1 MKIRTKLAIAFV
13 TIILV
18 PLILC
23 LAVGTAL
30 TQYQFGMMREYYGIE
45 TTYDTLSDS
54 TLFLNKIT
62 QKLYAEIERQ
72 AETAPEVF
80 QNINYVENL
89 NNQLKD
95 KYSFLVLREGDAIV
109 YNGGGDMVHTD
120 KLTLPEHDDEIERVG
135 DRIVV
140 DGEHKYL
147 LKQVDYQTADGVD
160 GSVFIIT
167 ILGELLPEIRF
178 LLRDIVLAVIL
189 ILGCTA
195 TIMITWIYQSMVK
208 PLRQLQE
215 ATHKIKEGNLD
226 FTVEVQSKDEIGDLC
241 EDFEDMRRRLKES
254 MEEKMQYDKESKELI
269 SNISH
274 DLKTPITA
282 IKGYA
287 EGILD
292 GVADTP
298 ERREKYLR
306 TIYNKA
312 NDMSRLI
319 DELTFYS
326 KMDTNRIPYTFNK
339 IHVDQYF
346 RDCVE
351 ELALDLEEK
360 NIELTYFNYLEED
373 IVIIADVEQLK
384 KVINNI
390 INNSVKYM
398 DKKRGVINIRVKDAG
413 DFIQIEIEDNGKGIA
428 VRDLP
433 YIFDRFYRT
442 DASRNSS
449 QGGSGI
455 GLSIVK
461 KIVEDHGGRIWATSK
476 ESTGTVMCMV
486 FRKYQEEYHYE

>member
-1 MKIRTKLAIAFV
+1 MKIRAKLTIAFLI
-13 TIILV
+13 IILV
-18 PLILC
+18 PVTLC
-23 LAVGTAL
+23 VVVSVGIS
-30 TQYQFGMMREYYGIE
+30 QYQFRLIKEYYGIE
-45 TTYDTLSDS
+45 TGYDTFSDS

-62 QKLYAEIERQ
+62 QKLYGEIEFDADRTPEKFKDTEYL
-72 AETAPEVF
+72 ET
-80 QNINYVENL
+80 L
-89 NNQLKD
+89 NGQLEA
-95 KYSFLVLREGDAIV
+95 KYSFLVVREDDVITF
-109 YNGGGDMVHTD
+109 NGGSDRVKVEDSM
-120 KLTLPEHDDEIERVG
+120 LPDYDADQDLG
-135 DRIVV
+135 DRIFV
-140 DGEHKYL
+140 DSDHKYL
-147 LKQVDYQTADGVD
+147 LKQVDFLTVD
-160 GSVFIIT
+160 AKHGSVFIVT
-167 ILGELLPEIRF
+167 TLGELIPEIRF
-178 LLRDIVLAVIL
+178 LLRDLICAVVL
-189 ILGCTA
+189 ILGCTSSLLIA
-195 TIMITWIYQSMVK
+195 WIYQSMVK
-208 PLRQLQE
+208 PLHQLQE
-215 ATHKIKEGNLD
+215 ATHKIKEGDLD
-226 FTVEVQSKDEIGDLC
+226 FTIEAHSKDEIGELC
-241 EDFEDMRRRLKES
+241 EDFENMRKRLKDS

-298 ERREKYLR
+298 ERQDKYVR

-351 ELALDLEEK
+351 ELALELESK

-373 IVIIADVEQLK
+373 VVIIADAEQLK
-384 KVINNI
+384 RVINNI
-390 INNSVKYM
+390 IGNSVKYM
-398 DKKRGVINIRVKDAG
+398 DKKRGIINIRIKDAG
-413 DFIQIEIEDNGKGIA
+413 DFVQVEMEDNGKGIA

-442 DASRNSS
+442 DASRNST

-461 KIVEDHGGRIWATSK
+461 KIVEDHGGRIWACSK

>member
-1 MKIRTKLAIAFV
+1 MKIRTKLAIAFL

-18 PLILC
+18 PLLLC
-23 LAVGTAL
+23 LVTGMAL
-30 TQYQFGMMREYYGIE
+30 SQYQFSIIKEYYGIE

-54 TLFLNKIT
+54 TLLLNRMT
-62 QKLYAEIERQ
+62 QALYKDIEKQ
-72 AETAPEVF
+72 ADISPESF
-80 QNINYVENL
+80 QDMGYVENL
-89 NNQLKD
+89 NSQLRT
-95 KYSFLVLREGDAIV
+95 KYSFLVIREDDVIT
-109 YNGGGDMVHTD
+109 YNGGDGGFSIDN
-120 KLTLPEHDDEIERVG
+120 LSLPEHNDGEELIG

-140 DGEHKYL
+140 DGEQKYI
-147 LKQVDYQTADGVD
+147 LKQVDYRTSAGVD
-160 GSVFIIT
+160 GSAFIIT
-167 ILGELLPEIRF
+167 TLGELLPEIRF
-178 LLRDIVLAVIL
+178 LQRDIVLAMVL

-195 TIMITWIYQSMVK
+195 AVLIAWIYQSMVK
-208 PLRQLQE
+208 PLHQLQE

-226 FTVEVQSKDEIGDLC
+226 FTLDVQSKDEIGELC

-254 MEEKMQYDKESKELI
+254 TEEKMQYDKENKELI

-298 ERREKYLR
+298 ERRDKYLR

-339 IHVDQYF
+339 IHIDQYF

-351 ELALDLEEK
+351 ELKLELEER

-373 IVIIADVEQLK
+373 VVIIADVEQLK

-390 INNSVKYM
+390 ISNSVKYM
-398 DKKRGVINIRVKDAG
+398 DKKRGIINIRVKDAG
-413 DFIQIEIEDNGKGIA
+413 DFVQIEIEDNGKGIA
-428 VRDLP
+428 IRDLP

-461 KIVEDHGGRIWATSK
+461 KIVEDHGGRIWATSR

-486 FRKYQEEYHYE
+486 FRKYQEDYQYE

>member
-1 MKIRTKLAIAFV
+1 MKIRTKLAIAFLI
-13 TIILV
+13 IILV
-18 PLILC
+18 PAILC
-23 LAVGTAL
+23 SVVGVAIS
-30 TQYQFGMMREYYGIE
+30 QYQFRLMKEYYGIE
-45 TTYDTLSDS
+45 TGYDTFSDS
-54 TLFLNKIT
+54 TLFLSRIT
-62 QKLYAEIERQ
+62 QKLYGEIERD
-72 AETAPEVF
+72 AETASEKF
-80 QNINYVENL
+80 QDVAYLEGL
-89 NNQLKD
+89 NRQLQD
-95 KYSFLVLREGDAIV
+95 KYSFLVVREDEIITF
-109 YNGGGDMVHTD
+109 NGGPDILHIENSV
-120 KLTLPEHDDEIERVG
+120 LPEYDDEETIG
-135 DRIVV
+135 DRIII
-140 DGEHKYL
+140 DGEHKFL
-147 LKQVDYQTADGVD
+147 LKQVDFAAQNGKK
-160 GSVFIIT
+160 GSAFIIT
-167 ILGELLPEIRF
+167 TLGELIPEIRF
-178 LLRDIVLAVIL
+178 LLRDLILAVIL
-189 ILGCTA
+189 ILGCTSCILIA
-195 TIMITWIYQSMVK
+195 WIYQSMVK
-208 PLRQLQE
+208 PLHQLQE

-226 FTVEVQSKDEIGDLC
+226 FTIHAHSKDEIGDLC
-241 EDFEDMRRRLKES
+241 EDFEDMRKRLEDS

-298 ERREKYLR
+298 ERQDKYVR

-351 ELALDLEEK
+351 ELTLDLEEK

-373 IVIIADVEQLK
+373 AVIIADVEQLK
-384 KVINNI
+384 RVINNI

-398 DKKRGVINIRVKDAG
+398 DKKRGIINIRIRDAG
-413 DFIQIEIEDNGKGIA
+413 DFVQIEIEDNGKGIA

-461 KIVEDHGGRIWATSK
+461 KIVEDHGGRIWAASK

-486 FRKYQEEYHYE
+486 FRKYQEEYHCE

>member
-1 MKIRTKLAIAFV
+1 MKIKTKLAIAFL
-13 TIILV
+13 TIILGPMV
-18 PLILC
+18 MCAITGIL
-23 LAVGTAL
+23 LS
-30 TQYQFGMMREYYGIE
+30 QYQFRLIREYYGIE
-45 TTYDTLSDS
+45 TSYGTLSDS
-54 TLFLNKIT
+54 TLFLNRIT
-62 QKLYAEIERQ
+62 QKLYGELEKAAEN
-72 AETAPEVF
+72 TPEVF
-80 QNINYVENL
+80 QDLSYIESL
-89 NNQLKD
+89 NSQLKN
-95 KYSFLVLREGDAIV
+95 KYSFLILRENDV
-109 YNGGGDMVHTD
+109 VTYNGGKD
-120 KLTLPEHDDEIERVG
+120 KIHMEHLTLPEYSDEEGVG
-135 DRIVV
+135 DRIIV
-140 DGEHKYL
+140 DGENNYI
-147 LKQVDYQTADGVD
+147 LKQVDYLSQTGDQ
-160 GSVFIIT
+160 GSAFIVT
-167 ILGELLPEIRF
+167 ILGELIPEVRF
-178 LLRDIVLAVIL
+178 LVRDIILAMVM

-195 TIMITWIYQSMVK
+195 ALLIVWLYQSIIK

-226 FTVEVQSKDEIGDLC
+226 FTITACSKDEIGELC
-241 EDFEDMRRRLKES
+241 EDFEDMRRRLKDTT
-254 MEEKMQYDKESKELI
+254 EEKIQYDKDSKELI

-298 ERREKYLR
+298 ERQDKYVR

-319 DELTFYS
+319 EELTFYS
-326 KMDTNRIPYTFNK
+326 KMDTNRIPYTFHK

-346 RDCVE
+346 RDCAE
-351 ELALDLEEK
+351 ELSLDLEEK
-360 NIELTYFNYLEED
+360 NIELTYFNYLED
-373 IVIIADVEQLK
+373 DVVIIADVEQLK
-384 KVINNI
+384 RVINNI
-390 INNSVKYM
+390 ITNSVKYM
-398 DKKRGVINIRVKDAG
+398 DKRRGVINIRLKDAG
-413 DFIQIEIEDNGKGIA
+413 DFVQIDIEDNGKGIA

-461 KIVEDHGGRIWATSK
+461 KIVEDHGGRIWATSR

-486 FRKYQEEYHYE
+486 FRKYQEDYYYE

>member
-1 MKIRTKLAIAFV
+1 MKIRTKLAVAFLTV
-13 TIILV
+13 ILG
-18 PLILC
+18 PLVLC
-23 LAVGTAL
+23 VITATL
-30 TQYQFGMMREYYGIE
+30 LSSYQLKLIKEYYGIE
-45 TTYDTLSDS
+45 PSYDTLSDS
-54 TLFLNKIT
+54 TLFLSRVT
-62 QKLYAEIERQ
+62 QKMYGKIEQ
-72 AETAPEVF
+72 DAVESPEVF
-80 QNINYVENL
+80 QDLAYVENL
-89 NNQLKD
+89 NSQLRN
-95 KYSFLVLREGDAIV
+95 KYSFLIVREGNTII
-109 YNGGGDMVHTD
+109 YNGAKEAIHIE
-120 KLTLPEHDDEIERVG
+120 KLMLPDYSSEETVG

-140 DGEHKYL
+140 DGESRYI
-147 LKQVDYQTADGVD
+147 LKQVHYLTRNGEE
-160 GSVFIIT
+160 GSVFIVT
-167 ILGELLPEIRF
+167 LLGELLPELRF
-178 LLRDIVLAVIL
+178 LLRDIILAMVL

-195 TIMITWIYQSMVK
+195 SLLIAWLYQSMVK
-208 PLRQLQE
+208 PLKQLQE
-215 ATHKIKEGNLD
+215 AIHKIKEGNLD
-226 FTVEVQSKDEIGDLC
+226 FTVEVKNKDEIGELC
-241 EDFEDMRRRLKES
+241 GDFEEMRRRLKDT
-254 MEEKMQYDKESKELI
+254 MEEKVQYDKESKELI

-292 GVADTP
+292 GVAGTP
-298 ERREKYLR
+298 ERQDKYVR

-346 RDCVE
+346 KDCAE
-351 ELALDLEEK
+351 ELSLDLEEK

-373 IVIIADVEQLK
+373 VVIIADVEQLK
-384 KVINNI
+384 RVVNNI
-390 INNSVKYM
+390 VTNSVKYM
-398 DKKRGVINIRVKDAG
+398 DKRRGVINIRIKDAG
-413 DFIQIEIEDNGKGIA
+413 DFVEVDIEDNGKGIS
-428 VRDLP
+428 VKDLP

-461 KIVEDHGGRIWATSK
+461 KIVEDHGGRIWATSR

-486 FRKYQEEYHYE
+486 FRKYQEEYRYE